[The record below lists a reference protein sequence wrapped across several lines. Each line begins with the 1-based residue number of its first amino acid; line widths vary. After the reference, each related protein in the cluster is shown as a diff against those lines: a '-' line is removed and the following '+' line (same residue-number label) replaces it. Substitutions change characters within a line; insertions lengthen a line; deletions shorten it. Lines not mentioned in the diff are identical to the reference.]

1 MKLPKSKSVNLDSPR
16 EILRARLFDL
26 EKILS
31 SNFADKL
38 CRDAIHHE
46 ADQIRQTLADV
57 LLPFDLNRAV
67 ETLTDPRID
76 YMIDEL
82 SHQTIHETTEVT
94 ANIIKKI
101 QLRPDYKEALNSYRF
116 DNQPILKEFL
126 PGLGYSRVDTHLPAN
141 TTLYASLIS
150 ADFWDTVH
158 LDSPELIRA
167 NFRSK
172 LNEIYNASGQATL
185 PVIYDQAV
193 SLPDLDPVICSQH
206 LECTPGILSVPFAPN
221 PKYPIWIDREDVD
234 GYAPGLQIVSS
245 RFKIP
250 LSKDNLL
257 VLKTP
262 DTYYGTEEN
271 PTVYG
276 DMPKETY
283 SRLFSNL
290 RKVLDEQNISYRI
303 G

>member
-1 MKLPKSKSVNLDSPR
+1 MKLPKNKQAVLDSPR

-38 CRDAIHHE
+38 CRDAIKME
-46 ADQIRQTLADV
+46 SDQLRQSIADV
-57 LLPFDLNRAV
+57 LLPFDLNRNV
-67 ETLTDPRID
+67 ETLEDARID
-76 YMIDEL
+76 YMIEEL
-82 SHQTIHETTEVT
+82 SHETIRETTEVT
-94 ANIIKKI
+94 EAIVKKI

-116 DNQPILKEFL
+116 DNQAILKEFL
-126 PGLGYSRVDTHLPAN
+126 PGLGYFRADTRLPA
-141 TTLYASLIS
+141 TATLYASLIS

-158 LDSPELIRA
+158 LDSPELIQA
-167 NFRSK
+167 NFRRK
-172 LNEIYNASGQATL
+172 LNEIYATGQVTL
-185 PVIYDQAV
+185 PVIYDQSV
-193 SLPDLDPVICSQH
+193 SLPDLDPVICSQNP
-206 LECTPGILSVPFAPN
+206 ECTPGVLSAPFRAN

-234 GYAPGLQIVSS
+234 GYAAGLQIVSS

-250 LSKDNLL
+250 LSKDSLL
-257 VLKTP
+257 LLKTP

-276 DMPKETY
+276 DMQKENY
-283 SRLFSNL
+283 SRLFINIK
-290 RKVLDEQNISYRI
+290 KVLDEQKIAYRI